1 MDQVSSSEKKF
12 LGIVVQKGLT
22 KFNFIALFLA
32 TFFVGFL
39 MITPTV
45 FIPRFLIEIIE
56 IKEENLGRI
65 NSTLANIDQ
74 ILAILLFGYIGALSD
89 RKGRKI
95 LLVLGLLG
103 AGISYFLFVSLF
115 HLCHASDYDHDC
127 RLHRN
132 SYQR

>member
-1 MDQVSSSEKKF
+1 MKNSLKN
-12 LGIVVQKGLT
+12 T
-22 KFNFIALFLA
+22 KYTFIALFLA

-45 FIPRFLIEIIE
+45 LIPRFLIEIIE
-56 IKEENLGRI
+56 IKEENSGRI

-103 AGISYFLFVSLF
+103 AGISYFLFATPKLI
-115 HLCHASDYDHDC
+115 
-127 RLHRN
+127 
-132 SYQR
+132 